1 MGFPFP
7 TIFCPPKKK
16 HSTTEPT
23 CTDQF
28 VKTIV
33 IDPGM
38 PLTIDLAGAVLDDK
52 SETDG

>member
-1 MGFPFP
+1 MDSYGLPLHP
-7 TIFCPPKKK
+7 
-16 HSTTEPT
+16 TTEPT

-28 VKTIV
+28 VETIV

-38 PLTIDLAGAVLDDK
+38 PLTIDLAGAVLNGHE